1 MASDVRD
8 ESRNKTALAATRKL
22 VPWADGIAVPG
33 WEYSMTNE
41 AMSPLR

>member
-22 VPWADGIAVPG
+22 VPWADGIAVTG
-33 WEYSMTNE
+33 WERPVLN
-41 AMSPLR
+41 